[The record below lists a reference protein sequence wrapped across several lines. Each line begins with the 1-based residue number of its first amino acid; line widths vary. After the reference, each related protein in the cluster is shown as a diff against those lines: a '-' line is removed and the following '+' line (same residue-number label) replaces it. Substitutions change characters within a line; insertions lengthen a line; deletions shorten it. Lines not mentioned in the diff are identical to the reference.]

1 MGSKR
6 SIFEKLLTEEE
17 VWTQLLLPVLH
28 WDPSQGSLIMVH
40 THHHM
45 TRMNS
50 STPSLI
56 MLITTT
62 ASIQDTS
69 RVNII
74 PPVSLEL
81 KKLLIQEASEN

>member
-1 MGSKR
+1 
-6 SIFEKLLTEEE
+6 
-17 VWTQLLLPVLH
+17 
-28 WDPSQGSLIMVH
+28 MVH

-45 TRMNS
+45 TRMIS

-62 ASIQDTS
+62 TIIQETS

-81 KKLLIQEASEN
+81 KKPLIQEASEN